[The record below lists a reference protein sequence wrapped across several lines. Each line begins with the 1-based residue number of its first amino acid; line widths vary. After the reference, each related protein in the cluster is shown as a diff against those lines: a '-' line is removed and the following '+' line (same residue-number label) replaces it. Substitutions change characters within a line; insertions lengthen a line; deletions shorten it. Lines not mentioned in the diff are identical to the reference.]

1 MVPSL
6 VIRISSME
14 EILFFEIAG
23 NFIRTPH
30 GDYWLTSY
38 FPTQLT
44 ALLTTKA
51 LKLEKYYQLQHSAK
65 NIVAPLS
72 CTIPLMNGL
81 LIEGILVGDETVR
94 ITISYIPEENLL
106 HKYPIEH
113 IGSLHPIVDENNEY
127 VLNFFQRDTGSVLKI
142 TIPSFFVDKEVHLG
156 RGEGSIPGPIGTVLI
171 FAQKKVVYI
180 LKKLGPDQ
188 VKLLI
193 FTNDFSTED
202 MPRSRKKVNRKPITN
217 LPNSTFKEVSLT
229 QISGL
234 LVFIGALMA
243 LVKFIRRKLAAR
255 KKRIHKGRL
264 QGQIRSKNRRTSLL

>member
-1 MVPSL
+1 
-6 VIRISSME
+6 ME
-14 EILFFEIAG
+14 EIIFFEIAG
-23 NFIRTPH
+23 EYIRTPD
-30 GDYWLTSY
+30 GTFILVSDFS
-38 FPTQLT
+38 TQLT
-44 ALLTTKA
+44 ALLRTKA
-51 LKLEKYYQLQHSAK
+51 LKLEKYYQLLLSSNK
-65 NIVAPLS
+65 PLS
-72 CTIPLMNGL
+72 TQFMNGL